1 MAPRR
6 IPSVRKTLLIVGEG
20 HTEKAFLNHL
30 KTIYC
35 VRDIN
40 VEVINAR
47 GKGPD
52 HILNHAIGCQ
62 NHTPRDFVGVLL
74 DTDLDW
80 PKDLVKRLTIQG
92 FQLMG
97 AIPCIDGLILDIIN
111 QPKPVASHSC
121 KNKLLGIL
129 PGASTD
135 KNSYTAILSKP
146 VLDQARVKIEV
157 LDDLINLIQGKLK
170 VKA

>member
-30 KTIYC
+30 KSIYS
-35 VRDIN
+35 VREVN

-52 HILNHAIGCQ
+52 HILKHAIGCQ
-62 NHTPRDFVGVLL
+62 AHSPRDLVGVLL
-74 DTDLDW
+74 DTDLEW
-80 PKDLVKRLTIQG
+80 PKELVKRMTKDG

-97 AIPCIDGLILDIIN
+97 SIPCIDGLILEIIN
-111 QPKPVASHSC
+111 QPKPNGSQSC
-121 KNKLLGIL
+121 KDKLGSIL
-129 PGASTD
+129 QGASTD
-135 KNSYTAILSKP
+135 KNTYTTILAES
-146 VLDQARVKIEV
+146 VLETARENVEV
-157 LDDLINLIQGKLK
+157 LNDLINLIQGKLK
-170 VKA
+170 VRP